1 MDEEGWQLS
10 RFYPLLQD
18 LVEEIDKG
26 SLSREEY
33 PYLKDPAGSS
43 HQSSS
48 SLSARPPVNPTS
60 KPVQSRRTV
69 GKGGGSTWASKG
81 RASSE
86 DGYSSD
92 SVLRHAASDPKIN
105 GKRIFVFI
113 IGGMTRSELR
123 VAHKL
128 TPQLRREVV
137 VGSTNIGDPHQFI
150 RKIKNLSKLDID
162 DF

>member
-1 MDEEGWQLS
+1 M
-10 RFYPLLQD
+10 
-18 LVEEIDKG
+18 EEIDKG

-48 SLSARPPVNPTS
+48 SLSTRPPVNPNS

-86 DGYSSD
+86 DGYSRFVLPLVPSWLRANSCVAISMFHTARGINGMAMYHAFVFFKE
-92 SVLRHAASDPKIN
+92 SVLRLCYLFCVTLA
-105 GKRIFVFI
+105 
-113 IGGMTRSELR
+113 TRC
-123 VAHKL
+123 
-128 TPQLRREVV
+128 
-137 VGSTNIGDPHQFI
+137 
-150 RKIKNLSKLDID
+150 
-162 DF
+162 

>member
-1 MDEEGWQLS
+1 M
-10 RFYPLLQD
+10 
-18 LVEEIDKG
+18 EEIDKG

-48 SLSARPPVNPTS
+48 SASTRPPVNPNS

-86 DGYSSD
+86 DGYSRFA
-92 SVLRHAASDPKIN
+92 LPLMP
-105 GKRIFVFI
+105 G
-113 IGGMTRSELR
+113 
-123 VAHKL
+123 
-128 TPQLRREVV
+128 
-137 VGSTNIGDPHQFI
+137 
-150 RKIKNLSKLDID
+150 
-162 DF
+162 